1 MAEKKKR
8 EVAVSEQFTEDLK
21 SVYEYG
27 EETFGEAAAK
37 SFVSEIYSKIWVLD
51 ETWNHHSECRH
62 LQLKIK
68 GWESKRGREWESK
81 RGRENSIG
89 TCDKPLEPCPLSPEP

>member
-1 MAEKKKR
+1 MERRLLEKRQPKVLYQKYT
-8 EVAVSEQFTEDLK
+8 VK
-21 SVYEYG
+21 
-27 EETFGEAAAK
+27 FGYWMKHGITILNAG
-37 SFVSEIYSKIWVLD
+37 ISK
-51 ETWNHHSECRH
+51 
-62 LQLKIK
+62 LKIK